1 MQESRNSMAKSG
13 KKKKKTQTAKI
24 IVSENNISNLL
35 DDMVVVESE
44 NLVNINLTLNLTN
57 PSVPTLEIVKIV
69 SERLPWFEDEK
80 KESVQLEIQ
89 STLQKSFDR
98 NPIDFI
104 NFFDKIENRISQDF
118 NISTGCTIRFKF
130 DVLINDLSNIADKI
144 FSNIPDG
151 HIMPAETQIYE
162 NSAKIVQSHI
172 EIITSRC
179 ENDNIVIEFASA
191 VACVIEKVELRG
203 GDKAQDDHEEKYP
216 YNHIQ
221 EYHNVL
227 LPPKRLF
234 SVKFPMLTPDEQRQF
249 QMSKNKNF
257 SLRISFSGDNEITK
271 TLDNL
276 SLDDDKSR
284 RMARQVVLFMDM
296 GSTNTKY
303 IVYDQERKT
312 SSKYG
317 PFQTVDIC
325 REFAVNYNKQT
336 LAGMGPDNFAA
347 WLTNA
352 VKCIDKNFIQKG
364 WAITQIYWA
373 FPRFQETVHS
383 DFYDS
388 ISQQVSNRI
397 KAIKISGGLKL
408 IPEDLALQGMF
419 EGVLQ
424 KLSLLG
430 DGEHKKI
437 ADENQRRQQEHDRK
451 VREYKNKWFLARWFS
466 HNPENDSIPK
476 VGLKD
481 YYKQCLELGC
491 QDGLKNFILLDAGG
505 FTLDVYA
512 KMNDQ
517 IVLAQSF
524 KAGGN
529 QITAQLLD
537 KMRSVP
543 NYENSIISDAEQ
555 QKIKI
560 ANGQNSIFSKDLPQ
574 LTSDCYSKAIDDI
587 ISVLKQ
593 KTHQGH
599 GFVIICSGLA
609 FNNPFLIKLIQEKIE
624 KAKMIMTTQV
634 QDTRKM
640 YRFIGE
646 NVRELTQYD
655 SDLFSN
661 FLNIA
666 KRTGNIVPDGSFD
679 IGGGIFTK
687 FGYCY
692 VEDK

>member
-1 MQESRNSMAKSG
+1 MAKSRN
-13 KKKKKTQTAKI
+13 KTKKKTQPAKI

-104 NFFDKIENRISQDF
+104 EFFDKIENRISQDF

-130 DVLINDLSNIADKI
+130 DVLINDLSNIADEI

-179 ENDNIVIEFASA
+179 ENDNIVIEFTSA
-191 VACVIEKVELRG
+191 VACVIKEVELRG
-203 GDKAQDDHEEKYP
+203 GDKTQDDHEEKYP
-216 YNHIQ
+216 YIHTK
-221 EYHNVL
+221 EYPNTL
-227 LPPKRLF
+227 LPPRRLF
-234 SVKFPMLTPDEQRQF
+234 SVKFPMLKPDEQQKF
-249 QMSKNKNF
+249 QMSENRNF

-276 SLDDDKSR
+276 SWDDDKSR

-303 IVYDQERKT
+303 IVYDQERKNF
-312 SSKYG
+312 SKYG
-317 PFQTVDIC
+317 PIPTEDIC

-397 KAIKISGGLKL
+397 KAIKIPGGLKL

-419 EGVLQ
+419 EDVLK

-430 DGEHKKI
+430 EGEHKKVVS
-437 ADENQRRQQEHDRK
+437 ENQRRKDEHDRK
-451 VREYKNKWFLARWFS
+451 VQEYKNKWFLARWFS
-466 HNPENDSIPK
+466 HNPENDSITK

-512 KMNDQ
+512 KMDDQ

-529 QITAQLLD
+529 QITVQLLD

-543 NYENSIISDAEQ
+543 NYENSIISDAERE
-555 QKIKI
+555 KIRI
-560 ANGQNSIFSKDLPQ
+560 ANGQNSTFAKDLPQ
-574 LTSDCYSKAIDDI
+574 LTADCYSKAIDDI
-587 ISVLKQ
+587 ISTLKK

-624 KAKMIMTTQV
+624 KSKMIMTTKV

-640 YRFIGE
+640 YKFIGE
-646 NVRELTQYD
+646 NARELTQYD
-655 SDLFSN
+655 FDLFSN
-661 FLNIA
+661 FLKIA
-666 KRTGNIVPDGSFD
+666 QRTGNIVPDGSFD
-679 IGGGIFTK
+679 ISGGIFIQN
-687 FGYCY
+687 GYCH
-692 VEDK
+692 VTSK